1 MSEFYRS
8 QCEEDRWLDQ
18 NWAALGLPDVGFFV
32 EFGAGD
38 GVTFSNSLWLEQAKG
53 WQGLLIEADPRNV
66 VKDRT
71 APVERCAVGPAGKI
85 SFCLHPTDSFLSGV
99 RRERG
104 QRIEVESVPLTEILR
119 RREVDRVDLI
129 SIDTEGTELE
139 AWRTLDLNRWRPTI
153 AIVELYTWQL
163 PDQSA
168 EIIAGMKAD
177 GYKLIHRTEAN
188 GIFKS
193 A

>member
-1 MSEFYRS
+1 
-8 QCEEDRWLDQ
+8 
-18 NWAALGLPDVGFFV
+18 
-32 EFGAGD
+32 
-38 GVTFSNSLWLEQAKG
+38 
-53 WQGLLIEADPRNV
+53 
-66 VKDRT
+66 
-71 APVERCAVGPAGKI
+71 
-85 SFCLHPTDSFLSGV
+85 
-99 RRERG
+99 
-104 QRIEVESVPLTEILR
+104 
-119 RREVDRVDLI
+119 
-129 SIDTEGTELE
+129 LE

-153 AIVELYTWQL
+153 AIVELYTWML